1 MLLVGTILMADGP
14 LMKILEY
21 GIYAFLFLGFL
32 SGYRTGFL
40 AQVFFALAMLLLL
53 EMLPYVND
61 SVSMVL
67 SSVMVDKHYKFFPL
81 IAFTLSLGIVFYTI
95 LTMREFAKYLL
106 QNTYVYYLDGLIG
119 GMIGLAGTVFS
130 IGSFLTILERMG
142 YIDTVVDNEFY
153 EQMVEV
159 ADEYCPRW
167 LLEMLEEKMMKLIEV
182 VKSFREHIFRKR

>member
-1 MLLVGTILMADGP
+1 MLLLGTILMVEGP
-14 LMKILEY
+14 LMKMLEY

-32 SGYRTGFL
+32 SGYRAGFL
-40 AQVFFALAMLLLL
+40 AQVFVILAMLLLL
-53 EMLPYVND
+53 EMLPYVNC
-61 SVSMVL
+61 SVSVAL

-95 LTMREFAKYLL
+95 LTMREFTKYLL

-119 GMIGLAGTVFS
+119 GMVGLAGTVFS
-130 IGSFLTILERMG
+130 LGSFLTILKRMG
-142 YIDTVVDNEFY
+142 YIITVDNEFY

-167 LLEMLEEKMMKLIEV
+167 LLEMLEEKMTKLIEL
-182 VKSFREHIFRKR
+182 VKSFREHIFRKP